1 MRCPRPLLP
10 CIRVA
15 RDAQSII
22 ARISLVVLVAG
33 LLGVVGHKLHGVF
46 VRPVAF
52 MHQVLELIS
61 HLLPHHRLPRRPQ
74 RLPAPARA

>member
-10 CIRVA
+10 FIRVA
-15 RDAQSII
+15 GDAQPSM
-22 ARISLVVLVAG
+22 ARISLSVLVAG

-46 VRPVAF
+46 GRPAAF

-74 RLPAPARA
+74 RLPAPPRA